1 MFQVQGF
8 INKITTMGSNSLR
21 LQVDLEK
28 ELNPEDNAKI
38 FQLYN
43 KLGWF
48 IFKETEIKE
57 EDLIDLPE
65 EVLEFKDQKSSS
77 VILRNRMFVYHKAT
91 TGKTEGF
98 EEWRKKEMLRLG
110 QKYIDSLP
118 DRS

>member
-1 MFQVQGF
+1 
-8 INKITTMGSNSLR
+8 MGSNSLR

-65 EVLEFKDQKSSS
+65 EVIEFKEQKSPSL
-77 VILRNRMFVYHKAT
+77 ILRNRMFVYYKEKQGKA
-91 TGKTEGF
+91 EGF
-98 EEWRKKEMLRLG
+98 DEWRKKEMLRLG
-110 QKYIDSLP
+110 QKYLDGMEE
-118 DRS
+118 RS